1 MDTEILEVVIKAV
14 KEAGTFALSHQ
25 ADIEAVPKRDKSPV
39 TKVDLAVSKMIQ
51 QAIRPYTDLPNHAL
65 IDEESEED
73 RATPWKLF
81 SEREFAWFIDPIS
94 GTLSYLNGLPFFG
107 ISVGLLRKGK
117 PYLGV
122 VSLPALNELYWY
134 IDGKAYCQIGNAP
147 IRQLEKNKVQ
157 MTPFSLFYVHIHQHF
172 TLSEGIGRTISF
184 PAVQP
189 GFIWS
194 ATGRFTG
201 ALIDEIIKVWD
212 FAGAWGICQACGL
225 DFYTLKT
232 GEKMEAIT
240 STYFNELWQMQTPM
254 LLTKKSNLDIFR
266 NNIKVISR

>member
-14 KEAGTFALSHQ
+14 KEAGAFAVSHQ
-25 ADIEAVPKRDKSPV
+25 AGIEAVPKRDKSPV

-51 QAIRPYTDLPNHAL
+51 KAIKPYTDLPNHAL
-65 IDEESEED
+65 IDEENEED
-73 RATPWKLF
+73 KATPWKLF

-122 VSLPALNELYWY
+122 VSIPALKELYWY
-134 IDGKAYCQIGNAP
+134 INGKAYCQIGDSP
-147 IRQLEKNKVQ
+147 VRLLKKNKVQ

-172 TLSEGIGRTISF
+172 TLSEKISRTISF

-194 ATGRFTG
+194 ATGRFSG

-232 GEKMEAIT
+232 GKKMDAVT
-240 STYFNELWQMQTPM
+240 STYFNEQWQMKMPM
-254 LLTKKSNLDIFR
+254 ILTKKDNLDTLR
-266 NNIKVISR
+266 KNTKVVVK

>member
-1 MDTEILEVVIKAV
+1 MNKEILKVVINAV
-14 KEAGTFALSHQ
+14 KEAGNFALKHQ
-25 ADIEAVPKRDKSPV
+25 AGIEAVPKRDKSPV
-39 TKVDLAVSKMIQ
+39 TKVDLAVSQMIQ
-51 QAIRPYTDLPNHAL
+51 KAIEPYTNLPNHVL

-81 SEREFAWFIDPIS
+81 SEREFSWFIDPIS

-107 ISVGLLRKGK
+107 ISVGLLRKGR

-122 VSLPALNELYWY
+122 VSLPALKELYWY
-134 IDGKAYCQIGNAP
+134 VDGKAYCQIGDTPAK
-147 IRQLEKNKVQ
+147 QLKENNVQ
-157 MTPFSLFYVHIHQHF
+157 MTPFSLFFVHLHQHF
-172 TLSEGIGRTISF
+172 TLSESISRTTSF
-184 PAVQP
+184 LAVQP

-194 ATGRFTG
+194 ATGRFSG

-232 GEKMEAIT
+232 GKKMQEIS
-240 STYFNELWQMQTPM
+240 STYFNEMWQMKTPM
-254 LLTKKSNLDIFR
+254 ILTKKDNLDILR
-266 NNIKVISR
+266 KNIKVISK